1 MSHRIGRSV
10 GLVLVA
16 CMVMVATGATAAVGS
31 EGSMTPTPAGPASIT
46 PRPSEGCEG
55 TTVEPGAET
64 QTLTSG
70 GVERTYIRHVP
81 PAHDAGEPVPLVVAI
96 HGLAEGAVLH
106 QQMTEYPALAAEEGF
121 ALAFPQ
127 GLGSPA
133 RWNAALGSDDVALIG
148 DMLDELEATMC
159 LDLDRIYVSG
169 FSMGA
174 FMTSAV
180 ACTYA
185 DRVAAVAPVAG
196 MQNPAG
202 CAPSRPV
209 PAITFHGTAD
219 TWVPYGPTP
228 ANASAWAARNGC
240 VGSPTEEFVA
250 ADDIVEI
257 TLLSH
262 PCGPEAAAVELYRID
277 QGGHSWP
284 GSEFSRAIEAAV
296 GYTTFEVN
304 ASSLIWSFFQAH
316 PLPTVDAPATD
327 RLAGTVSDPDGD
339 PVAHAWVLA
348 YLPGDGWIGS
358 GVGRTDSD
366 GRYEIVDLAPGGYSI
381 QVLAPQGSGLASR
394 WHGGLTR
401 PSATVFTI
409 DDTQV
414 APPITTELVAA
425 GALTGSVSDSTGAPV
440 SDATVWLYAPDD
452 VWVGLAVASTGSDGG
467 FVLDGFRPD
476 TYALRVVPSSDSDLA
491 ATWFGGSTR
500 SEATPLIV
508 EADVDLPPVEVVLT
522 TPAG

>member
-1 MSHRIGRSV
+1 M
-10 GLVLVA
+10 
-16 CMVMVATGATAAVGS
+16 AAS
-31 EGSMTPTPAGPASIT
+31 AASAT
-46 PRPSEGCEG
+46 PRPSEGCVN
-55 TTVEPGAET
+55 TAVEHGAET
-64 QTLTSG
+64 RALTSG

-81 PAHDAGEPVPLVVAI
+81 PAHGAGAPVPLVVAV

-106 QQMTEYPALAAEEGF
+106 QQMTEFPALAAEEGF

-127 GLGSPA
+127 GLGNPA
-133 RWNAALGSDDVALIG
+133 RWNAALGSNDVVLIG
-148 DMLDELEATMC
+148 DILDELEATLC

-219 TWVPYGPTP
+219 TWVPYGPAP
-228 ANASAWAARNGC
+228 ANAAAWAARNGC
-240 VGSPTEEFVA
+240 AGAPTEELVA
-250 ADDIVEI
+250 VDDIVEI
-257 TLLSH
+257 TLVSH
-262 PCGPEAAAVELYRID
+262 PCGPGAAPVELYRID

-284 GSEFSRAIEAAV
+284 GSEFSRAIAAAV
-296 GYTTFEVN
+296 GYTTFEIS

-316 PLPTVDAPATD
+316 PLPTADAPSTD
-327 RLAGTVSDPDGD
+327 RIAGTVSGTDGH
-339 PVAHAWVLA
+339 PVADAWVLA
-348 YLPGDGWIGS
+348 YLPGDSWIGS
-358 GVGRTDSD
+358 GVGRTDAD
-366 GRYEIVDLAPGGYSI
+366 GSFEMIDLAPGGYSI

-394 WHGGLTR
+394 WHGGPTR
-401 PSATVFTI
+401 ATATVLTI
-409 DDTQV
+409 DGTQ
-414 APPITTELVAA
+414 APPPVSIELVAA
-425 GALTGSVSDSTGAPV
+425 GTVTGSVTDSTGAPV
-440 SDATVWLYAPDD
+440 ADATVSLYAPGD
-452 VWVGLAVASTGSDGG
+452 VWVGLAVASTDADGG

-476 TYALRVVPSSDSDLA
+476 TYRLRVVPPSGSGSVP
-491 ATWFGGSTR
+491 TWFGGATR
-500 SEATPLIV
+500 SEATPLIA
-508 EADVDLPPVEVVLT
+508 EAGVDLPAVHVVLT